1 MSKHLVIVESPTKA
15 KTIQPILGSDFEVI
29 SCYGHIRDLPKKEL
43 GVDIE
48 HDFKEKYVIPPK
60 SRKAIKQMK
69 DANDKNTDLILA
81 TDPDREGEAIAWH
94 IQEVLKTKKPTKR
107 IVFHSI
113 TKTAILEAMK
123 SPSKINQNLVEAQQ
137 ARRVLDRLVG
147 YKLSPFLWKKV
158 LTGLSAGRV
167 QSPAVRLIVERE
179 DEISKFKKQEYWG
192 IEAKFSTG
200 KDSFSAIL
208 AKIQDK
214 PLDKFAITNEKQA
227 KEISDNLKNGNYKIA
242 DISEKQTTK
251 RPKPPFTTSSLQ
263 QEAVNKLHFSTKK
276 TMTLAQRLYEGKTI
290 ANKGQVGLITYMRT
304 DSITVSSEA
313 LNKAREI
320 INTKYGKDYLPEQAQ
335 IYKTKSKSAQE
346 AHEAIRPTHPDLIP
360 TEIESQL
367 EKDEARLYD
376 LIWKRFIA
384 SQTIEAKTKTTT
396 LSIKNQHKD
405 SFKASGFQIIFPG
418 FIKIY
423 KPGETEESILPS
435 LTQGQSL
442 KLEKLEPSQ
451 HFTEPPPR
459 YNEASLVKTLEELG
473 IGRPSTYSSIIET
486 IQRRGYV
493 IKEGY
498 VFKPTD
504 IAILVIKLLVEHFTN
519 IVDVDFTAQMED
531 QLDKV
536 ANGELT
542 KPKLLQ
548 DFYVPFAKN
557 LLKKEKTMGKGKLTE
572 EPTNI
577 KCEEC
582 NKNMIIKT
590 GRYGKF
596 LSCSDYPK
604 CKNTQPYITQEKNDQ
619 SAHHKVH
626 HTKEQLKHIT
636 NISDH
641 VKVDCPKC
649 KQKMIIK
656 QGRFGQF
663 LACENYPKCKHT
675 QSIDKEIGM
684 KCPDCKE
691 GKVVEKKTKR
701 GRPFFGCSNYPKCK
715 YASWDNPLKPKSETA
730 NNE

>member
-1 MSKHLVIVESPTKA
+1 MSKHLVVVESPTKA
-15 KTIQPILGSDFEVI
+15 RTIQPILGKDFEVL

-43 GVDIE
+43 GVDVE
-48 HDFKEKYVIPPK
+48 HNFKEKYVIPPK
-60 SRKAIKQMK
+60 SRKTIKQIK
-69 DANDKNTDLILA
+69 DAEDKNDDLILA

-94 IQEVLKTKKPTKR
+94 ITEVLKTKKPVKR

-113 TKTAILEAMK
+113 TKSAILEAMK
-123 SPSKINQNLVEAQQ
+123 SPSEINHDLVEAQQ

-192 IEAKFSTG
+192 IEAEFSTG
-200 KDSFSAIL
+200 KESFSAIL
-208 AKIQDK
+208 AKIKDK
-214 PLDKFAITNEKQA
+214 PLDKFAIADEKQA
-227 KEISDNLKNGNYKIA
+227 KEILDNLKNGDYKVA

-263 QEAVNKLHFSTKK
+263 QEASNKLHFSTKK

-290 ANKGQVGLITYMRT
+290 AGKGQVGLITYMRT

-313 LNKAREI
+313 LNKARDI
-320 INTKYGKDYLPEQAQ
+320 INTKYGKDYVPDQAQ

-360 TEIESQL
+360 ADIESQL

-376 LIWKRFIA
+376 LVWKRFVA
-384 SQTIEAKTKTTT
+384 SQTIEAKTKITT
-396 LSIKNQHKD
+396 LMIENQQKD
-405 SFKASGFQIIFPG
+405 GFKTSGFQVIFPG
-418 FIKIY
+418 FLKIY
-423 KPGETEESILPS
+423 KSGEAEEKILPN
-435 LTQGQSL
+435 LTRDQKL

-459 YNEASLVKTLEELG
+459 YNEASLVKALEELG
-473 IGRPSTYSSIIET
+473 IGRPSTYASIIDT

-498 VFKPTD
+498 AFKPTD
-504 IAILVIKLLVEHFTN
+504 IGVLVIKLLVEHFNT
-519 IVDVDFTAQMED
+519 IVDVNFTAQMEN

-536 ANGELT
+536 AGGELT
-542 KPKLLQ
+542 KPKLLE
-548 DFYVPFAKN
+548 DFYSPFEKN
-557 LLKKEKTMGKGKLTE
+557 LKEKEKTMGKNKITE

-577 KCEEC
+577 KCDEC
-582 NKNMIIKT
+582 GKNMIIKT

-596 LSCSDYPK
+596 LSCSNYPK
-604 CKNTQPYITQEKNDQ
+604 CKNTQEYITQDKNDQ
-619 SAHHKVH
+619 SAHHEIH
-626 HTKEQLKHIT
+626 DTKEQKDQT
-636 NISDH
+636 AKISDYAE
-641 VKVDCPKC
+641 VDCPKC

-656 QGRFGQF
+656 QGKFGQF
-663 LACENYPKCKHT
+663 LACENYPKCKYT
-675 QSIDKEIGM
+675 ESIDKQIGM
-684 KCPDCKE
+684 KCPDCKDGE
-691 GKVVEKKTKR
+691 VVEKKTKR
-701 GRPFFGCSNYPKCK
+701 GRPFWGCSNYPKCK
-715 YASWDNPLKPKSETA
+715 YASWNNPLGAESKKE
-730 NNE
+730 